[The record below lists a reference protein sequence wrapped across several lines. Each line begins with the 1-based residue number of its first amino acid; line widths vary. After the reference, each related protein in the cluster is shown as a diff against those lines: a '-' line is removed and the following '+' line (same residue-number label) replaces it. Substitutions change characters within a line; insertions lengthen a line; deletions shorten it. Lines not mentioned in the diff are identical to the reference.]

1 MEEELQLVAFTIDHE
16 EFAVDILQVQ
26 EIEKIIHITRVPRSP
41 NSLEGVINLRGEVIP
56 VINLRKRLKLPLK
69 ANEDNNK
76 IVIVK
81 VNDLTVGIIVDGV
94 SEVVRLKK
102 DMIESSPG
110 LVENIEVNYIKGVGK
125 LGERLLI
132 LLDLPVILELD
143 KQNDQTAY
151 QEVHDGF

>member
-26 EIEKIIHITRVPRSP
+26 EIEKIAHITRVPRSP
-41 NSLEGVINLRGEVIP
+41 QSLEGVINLRGEVIP
-56 VINLRKRLKLPLK
+56 VINLRKRLKLSLK
-69 ANEDNNK
+69 PIEDNNK
-76 IVIVK
+76 IVIIK
-81 VNDLTVGIIVDGV
+81 VNDLTAGIIVDGV

-110 LVENIEVNYIKGVGK
+110 LVQNIEVNYVQGVGK
-125 LGERLLI
+125 LGKRLLV

-143 KQNDQTAY
+143 KQ
-151 QEVHDGF
+151 

>member
-26 EIEKIIHITRVPRSP
+26 EIEKIIHITRVPRAP

-56 VINLRKRLKLPLK
+56 VINLRKRLNLPLK
-69 ANEDNNK
+69 SIEDNNK

-110 LVENIEVNYIKGVGK
+110 LIENIEVNYVQGVGK

-143 KQNDQTAY
+143 KQKDQTA
-151 QEVHDGF
+151 